1 MYRLILFLSYVI
13 SRSLVF
19 AQTQSE
25 CDEAAFN
32 EVWDYE
38 VRYVSGVGG
47 NTFQGGGCLHVDR
60 VTTFARVVEVLT
72 GLKED
77 WCQEDSYKSVQCM
90 DQIMKLTEMQFGP
103 PSAFEVMNVVCK
115 GACQDYYN
123 RYKRVKNAEKNSK
136 CACEDLKSMC
146 PKHPNEMLCDIY
158 PGLCYD
164 PAFYWESTCQPYS
177 CGRFAQ
183 DEATYRKTRQDCKLD
198 FDGAYS
204 SHPAIT
210 VMLTVLIAIII
221 QLFS

>member
-1 MYRLILFLSYVI
+1 MNIVVLIFIYLN
-13 SRSLVF
+13 LVKSQ
-19 AQTQSE
+19 QTTE
-25 CDEAAFN
+25 CEEAVFG

-38 VRYVSGVGG
+38 VRYLSGTGG

-136 CACEDLKSMC
+136 CKCEDLKSMC
-146 PKHPNEMLCDIY
+146 PKHPSEMLCEIY

-183 DEATYRKTRQDCKLD
+183 DEATYRKERKSCKLD
-198 FDGAYS
+198 FDGVIS
-204 SHPAIT
+204 IHLDFFS
-210 VMLTVLIAIII
+210 LIIIFMAIII
-221 QLFS
+221 QIIS

>member
-1 MYRLILFLSYVI
+1 MNIVVLIFIYLN
-13 SRSLVF
+13 LVKSQ
-19 AQTQSE
+19 QTTE
-25 CDEAAFN
+25 CEEAVFG

-38 VRYVSGVGG
+38 VRYLSGTGG

-136 CACEDLKSMC
+136 CKCEDLKSMC
-146 PKHPNEMLCDIY
+146 PKHPSEMLCEIY

-164 PAFYWESTCQPYS
+164 PAFYWESTCQPKS
-177 CGRFAQ
+177 FLNLNNDNSIQ
-183 DEATYRKTRQDCKLD
+183 QKKQIMKL
-198 FDGAYS
+198 GKLGNA
-204 SHPAIT
+204 
-210 VMLTVLIAIII
+210 
-221 QLFS
+221 

>member
-1 MYRLILFLSYVI
+1 MNKVVLIFIYLN
-13 SRSLVF
+13 LVKSQ
-19 AQTQSE
+19 QTTE
-25 CDEAAFN
+25 CEEAVFG

-38 VRYVSGVGG
+38 VRYLSGTGG

-136 CACEDLKSMC
+136 CKCEDLKSMC
-146 PKHPNEMLCDIY
+146 PKHPSEMLCEIY

-183 DEATYRKTRQDCKLD
+183 DEATYRKERKSCKLD
-198 FDGAYS
+198 FDGVIS
-204 SHPAIT
+204 IHLDFFS
-210 VMLTVLIAIII
+210 LIIIFMAIII
-221 QLFS
+221 QIIS